1 MKKDTRKSV
10 SSDLRVFDILAKEHD
25 FIEATEWANG
35 EGYDITINDR
45 IISLTHGQLSAINY
59 LTQTLEYDQSLE

>member
-1 MKKDTRKSV
+1 MKKGTRKSV
-10 SSDLRVFDILAKEHD
+10 SSDLRVFDILAKERD
-25 FIEATEWANG
+25 FIEVTEWVNG

-59 LTQTLEYDQSLE
+59 LTQTLEYEQYFE

>member
-1 MKKDTRKSV
+1 MKKGTLKSV
-10 SSDLRVFDILAKEHD
+10 SSDLRVFDILAKERD
-25 FIEATEWANG
+25 FIEVTEWVNG

-59 LTQTLEYDQSLE
+59 LTQTLEYEQYFE